1 MKYIKKYN
9 DKILEAPYI
18 LEKDGK
24 KIYGYNKEAN
34 EKMLLKDGYL
44 KYNGNLSTVFL
55 DIIDGKII
63 EKQIPKPQQ
72 TIFSKLEIRRAA
84 RSIEKEDFLNTI
96 LSMNSEI
103 QADWNDAQEIDLND
117 EMFSNLSG
125 VVEIQEFI
133 DEIKDVLQ

>member
-9 DKILEAPYI
+9 NEILEAPYI

-44 KYNGNLSTVFL
+44 KYNGNLSTSFL

-96 LSMNSEI
+96 LSMNPEI
-103 QADWNDAQEIDLND
+103 QADWNDAQQIDLND

>member
-44 KYNGNLSTVFL
+44 KYNGSLSVFFL

-84 RSIEKEDFLNTI
+84 RALEKEDFLNTI

-117 EMFSNLSG
+117 KMFSNLSG
-125 VVEIQEFI
+125 IVEIQEFI